1 MNKHE
6 IASWL
11 KSLLIAFGIAL
22 VIRVFLFSP
31 YYVEG
36 ASMDPTLHDE
46 EKIFVN
52 KFEELNRGDIV
63 IIRGDE
69 KNYVK
74 RLIGFPGDELEMKN
88 DQLYINGQQWNE
100 DYLDENREAAEGIV
114 SKLTGDF
121 GPITVPSDHYYVM
134 GDNRLV
140 SLDSRNGLG
149 FIEKERIIGVSEF
162 VWYPFT
168 SMRKV
173 D

>member
-52 KFEELNRGDIV
+52 K
-63 IIRGDE
+63 
-69 KNYVK
+69 
-74 RLIGFPGDELEMKN
+74 
-88 DQLYINGQQWNE
+88 
-100 DYLDENREAAEGIV
+100 
-114 SKLTGDF
+114 
-121 GPITVPSDHYYVM
+121 
-134 GDNRLV
+134 
-140 SLDSRNGLG
+140 
-149 FIEKERIIGVSEF
+149 
-162 VWYPFT
+162 
-168 SMRKV
+168 
-173 D
+173 